1 MALREKLYTLD
12 EFHAF
17 VERPENK
24 NRLFELINGEIVE
37 KVASFTPSRIALRI
51 GHLFATYLDQHDI
64 GYVTGADGSYIL
76 SPAYEVMPDVGY
88 ISKERLPQEP
98 ERAVEGPPDLAVEV
112 KSPTDS
118 KRELRQKAE
127 VYLRFGTKIVWLVF
141 PDEQRVE
148 VYVPDDDVR
157 EFDMNGTLDGGEVL
171 PGFALPVSQIFP
183 AS

>member
-1 MALREKLYTLD
+1 MVIQEKRYTLA

-17 VERPENK
+17 AERPENK

-37 KVASFTPSRIALRI
+37 KVASFTPSRVAIRIARFI
-51 GHLFATYLDQHDI
+51 GNFSDDI

-76 SPAYEVMPDVGY
+76 SPGYEVMPDVGY
-88 ISKERLPQEP
+88 ISKERLPHEP
-98 ERAVEGPPDLAVEV
+98 AREVEGPPDLAVEV

-127 VYLRFGTKIVWLVF
+127 VYLRFGTKMVWLVF
-141 PDEQRVE
+141 PEEQRVE

-157 EFDMNGTLDGGEVL
+157 EFDINGVLDGGEVL
-171 PGFALPVSQIFP
+171 PGLTLPVREIFP
-183 AS
+183 A